1 MRYLKKYWFL
11 IVSSVMLVAGVLDE
25 WHLAD
30 YGWNASF
37 RFVWYLV
44 AILPVGLPVLRHMLE
59 EWKEGSV
66 FNEFFLMVAAAVA
79 AFVIGEYPEG
89 LSVILF
95 YTIGEKLQ
103 DMAVDRAHD
112 EIESLL
118 NVCPSVA
125 VVIREGLPVE
135 VEPSTV
141 EVGETILVKAGAR
154 VPLDGVLLSEHAS
167 FDTSAITGES
177 APRTLEKDEAVL
189 SGMIALAESVKVLVT
204 KRFSDSTMPRILEL
218 VEKANDK
225 KSGTELFIRRFARY
239 YTAIA
244 IGLVVLVNIL
254 PFIAHL
260 AGFFEAYNWKEWLG
274 KSAVFMVISC
284 PCALLVS
291 IPLGYFGGIGA
302 ASRHGILVKGG
313 NYLDAL
319 FKVKA
324 VAFDKTGTL
333 TEGLFSVSDV
343 VPAEPFGV
351 NELVGKLA
359 AVELHS
365 THPMAKA
372 VCRYAADNNIELVDN
387 VEAVEIPGR
396 GLKAE
401 LDGEVVLAGNARLL
415 LENGVNVPASVADK
429 SGALVFCA
437 VGGRYAGCVALADQP
452 KDGVKQMVSDLYE
465 VGVSEVHLLS
475 GDRQQQ
481 VGLLADAVGIRF
493 AYGDLLPQDKVT
505 RVGELHDRMP
515 VAFVGDGINDA
526 PVLALADVGVAMGA
540 MGSDVAVETANVVIE
555 DDKPEKVVTAIK
567 IAKNTRAVVW
577 QNVTLALGVKIL
589 VMVLA
594 LFGVAN
600 MWMGVFA
607 DSGVALLA
615 VLNAIRIQR
624 QNFGDVLPV
633 EGEHKHHHHE
643 GCCCCHHE
651 HDEDGH
657 GHHHAH
663 HHH

>member
-1 MRYLKKYWFL
+1 
-11 IVSSVMLVAGVLDE
+11 
-25 WHLAD
+25 
-30 YGWNASF
+30 
-37 RFVWYLV
+37 
-44 AILPVGLPVLRHMLE
+44 
-59 EWKEGSV
+59 
-66 FNEFFLMVAAAVA
+66 
-79 AFVIGEYPEG
+79 
-89 LSVILF
+89 
-95 YTIGEKLQ
+95 
-103 DMAVDRAHD
+103 
-112 EIESLL
+112 
-118 NVCPSVA
+118 
-125 VVIREGLPVE
+125 
-135 VEPSTV
+135 
-141 EVGETILVKAGAR
+141 
-154 VPLDGVLLSEHAS
+154 
-167 FDTSAITGES
+167 
-177 APRTLEKDEAVL
+177 
-189 SGMIALAESVKVLVT
+189 
-204 KRFSDSTMPRILEL
+204 
-218 VEKANDK
+218 
-225 KSGTELFIRRFARY
+225 
-239 YTAIA
+239 
-244 IGLVVLVNIL
+244 
-254 PFIAHL
+254 
-260 AGFFEAYNWKEWLG
+260 
-274 KSAVFMVISC
+274 
-284 PCALLVS
+284 
-291 IPLGYFGGIGA
+291 
-302 ASRHGILVKGG
+302 
-313 NYLDAL
+313 
-319 FKVKA
+319 
-324 VAFDKTGTL
+324 
-333 TEGLFSVSDV
+333 
-343 VPAEPFGV
+343 
-351 NELVGKLA
+351 
-359 AVELHS
+359 
-365 THPMAKA
+365 
-372 VCRYAADNNIELVDN
+372 
-387 VEAVEIPGR
+387 
-396 GLKAE
+396 
-401 LDGEVVLAGNARLL
+401 
-415 LENGVNVPASVADK
+415 
-429 SGALVFCA
+429 
-437 VGGRYAGCVALADQP
+437 
-452 KDGVKQMVSDLYE
+452 MVSDLYE